1 MRKVVIALGVVLVA
15 VLTVGTVAAKPQG
28 GGGAPVV
35 FGLVGS
41 FTALGIEVPFSGTLT
56 VDRFAV
62 VEDQLVVEGEL
73 AAEEVGLFPA
83 AEVTV
88 VAHASPSA
96 DPATGDCTVEM
107 ELVSTILLGDSFVTL
122 EEGSTAF
129 ELGGADSGQDL
140 CGVVKASDKDPLD
153 QAAIARALN
162 RALGMS

>member
-15 VLTVGTVAAKPQG
+15 VLTVGTVAAKPHG
-28 GGGAPVV
+28 GGSPVV
-35 FGLVGS
+35 FRLAGS
-41 FTALGIEVPFSGTLT
+41 FTALGIEVPFSGSLT

-62 VEDQLVVEGEL
+62 AEDQLVVEGEL
-73 AAEEVGLFPA
+73 AATDGLFAA

-96 DPATGDCTVEM
+96 DPVTGDCTVEI
-107 ELVSTILLGDSFVTL
+107 ELVSTLLLGGSFVTL

-140 CGVVKASDKDPLD
+140 CEVVKASDKDPLD

>member
-1 MRKVVIALGVVLVA
+1 MRKVVIAFGVVLVA
-15 VLTVGTVAAKPQG
+15 VLTVGTVAAKPHG
-28 GGGAPVV
+28 GGSTPVV
-35 FGLVGS
+35 FRLAGS

-56 VDRFAV
+56 VDRFALAD
-62 VEDQLVVEGEL
+62 DQLVVEGDL
-73 AAEEVGLFPA
+73 AAADGLFAP

-96 DPATGDCTVEM
+96 DPAAGDCTVEI
-107 ELVSTILLGDSFVTL
+107 ELVSTILLGDTFVTL
-122 EEGSTAF
+122 EGASTAF
-129 ELGGADSGQDL
+129 QLGGADSGGDL